1 MAQIAYSKQI
11 LSRKQFIE
19 ESGYPAEYVDR
30 ALHCWFADQFC
41 FRTSDKPK
49 AKFMID
55 TEQFENYRRMGEF
68 K

>member
-1 MAQIAYSKQI
+1 MAQITYSKPI
-11 LSRKQFIE
+11 LSRKQFLA

-41 FRTSDKPK
+41 FRTSNAPN

-55 TEQFENYRRMGEF
+55 TQAFEYYRKQGEF